1 MLINLLKV
9 HKKILKISFV
19 SILLISSMFA
29 GNTGKIF
36 GKVTD
41 SKTNEALAG
50 VNVIIKSTGQGV
62 STDSEGE
69 FFLIGVPPG
78 NYDIMVSYIGYAPL
92 TIKNLLVRA
101 DLTSELD
108 IKIEV
113 EAIKGT
119 EVEVIADRLMVQKDI
134 TFTRKLV
141 TEEDFVNIPGFES
154 SGDIFRTQAGA
165 ITDVQ
170 PIRLDM
176 GDGQQLQVRDESLK
190 NVHVRGGRGGEIL
203 YMVDG
208 MPVTHPLYGGRSV
221 LDLNVSDVSQVE
233 ILTGAFS
240 AEYGQA
246 QSGVVNITTKT
257 GGSKL
262 AGNFDYKSDNG
273 LSDFG
278 NSYNTDYVS
287 FSLGGPIPLS
297 NGKLNFFSS
306 GNLNRTDTWLNN
318 NRNRGKLGW
327 LNIGLGERQDNTL
340 NLNAKINYDFKDNI
354 KIIFSFND
362 AYKSWSNFN
371 WLWHLSPDNMAEY
384 SRETKRYNL
393 RMNHFLSKS
402 TFYNIN
408 IGYMTVSYNA
418 SIDGSTQPD
427 EWWVFKDGDCNSYP
441 DSIDCGEPDGLF
453 INQELGDTLFSNV
466 TNPVIDQVNGFYD
479 DTGKDDIWRDDFT
492 KTLTIKGD
500 VVSQYS
506 KYNMIKAGVSLQF
519 NNLHYVDIADGATN
533 LSGYGDQ
540 YFTLPSDSITIQ
552 KPPGPFP
559 EFGRTRWVFDSK
571 PISGAIYLENKFEI
585 ESLILNTGVRLD
597 FLHLGKSVDSDD
609 FRNVW
614 EDATGLDADWKLTK
628 MKLSPRFGL
637 SFPITEYMV
646 LFFSYGHFLQTPEL
660 QYYYRDPYSGGFTGN
675 PHLDYEQTILYEFGF
690 TNQFN
695 ESLSFDVKAYNK
707 DISDQTQTLRLY
719 ANLGLPVYL
728 YDNRGFARARGI
740 EFELNKKPGGF
751 LKLLS
756 GSITYTAQWATGYS
770 SSTFGEYVWEQ
781 YGFPNPIRER
791 RLNWDVRHQA
801 ISNITINM
809 PKKNTYKILG
819 FNIPGD
825 WTLTFLTRFSTGKAY
840 TPGTTDIFEQ
850 RLLENTGTYPSTIVT
865 DMKFNKRFHIRSLK
879 RVLTFFMEVY
889 DLYDRNNP
897 QIINNWTGYPYSY
910 GDLLGGSKR
919 YYSNKEINIL
929 RQPLQFDQSRY
940 VKLGVSINL

>member
-1 MLINLLKV
+1 MLFSRLMYQPFISKLV
-9 HKKILKISFV
+9 ITFFILSN
-19 SILLISSMFA
+19 SIIA
-29 GNTGKIF
+29 GNAGKIF

-41 SKTNEALAG
+41 EETNEPLAG
-50 VNVIIKSTGQGV
+50 VNVVIKNTGQGA
-62 STDSEGE
+62 STDIEGE
-69 FFLIGVPPG
+69 FYLIGVPPG
-78 NYDIMVSYIGYAPL
+78 KYDIMISYIGYASL
-92 TIKNLLVRA
+92 TIKDVLVRA
-101 DLTSELD
+101 DLTSDLN
-108 IKIEV
+108 IKIKV
-113 EAIKGT
+113 EAIEGA

-141 TEEDFVNIPGFES
+141 TEEDFANIPGFES
-154 SGDIFRTQAGA
+154 SGDVFRMQAGA

-257 GGSKL
+257 GGTKL
-262 AGNFDYKSDNG
+262 AGNFDYKTDNG
-273 LSDFG
+273 ISDFG
-278 NSYNTDYVS
+278 NSYNTDYIS
-287 FSLGGPIPLS
+287 FNFGGPMPFL
-297 NGKLNFFSS
+297 GEKLNFFTS
-306 GNLNRTDTWLNN
+306 GNLNRTDTWLDNQ
-318 NRNRGKLGW
+318 RDRDQLDWLGMG
-327 LNIGLGERQDNTL
+327 ISERQDNTL
-340 NLNAKINYDFKDNI
+340 NLNAKINYDFRDNI
-354 KIIFSFND
+354 KMTFSYND
-362 AYKSWSNFN
+362 AYKSWSNYN

-384 SRETKRYNL
+384 GRETKRYNF
-393 RMNHFLSKS
+393 RINHFLSKS
-402 TFYNIN
+402 TFYNVN
-408 IGYMTVSYNA
+408 IGYMTVNYNA

-427 EWWVFKDGDCNSYP
+427 EWWVFRDGDCESYP
-441 DSIDCGEPDGLF
+441 DSIECGPADGLF

-479 DTGKDDIWRDDFT
+479 GTGKDDIWRDDFT
-492 KTLTIKGD
+492 KTLTIKSD
-500 VVSQYS
+500 IVSQYS
-506 KYNMIKAGVSLQF
+506 KHNMLKSGISLQF

-533 LSGYGDQ
+533 LSAYGEQ
-540 YFTLPSDSITIQ
+540 YFTMVSDSITYA

-559 EFGRTRWVFDSK
+559 EYGRTRWVFDSK
-571 PISGAIYLENKFEI
+571 PISGALYVENKFEI
-585 ESLILNTGVRLD
+585 ESLILNTGVRFD
-597 FLHLGKSVDSDD
+597 FLHLGESVDSKE
-609 FRNVW
+609 FRTVW
-614 EDATGLDADWKLTK
+614 ENATGLEADWKLTK
-628 MKLSPRFGL
+628 MKFSPRFGL

-695 ESLSFDVKAYNK
+695 ENLSFDVKAYNK

-719 ANLGLPVYL
+719 ANLGLPVWL
-728 YDNRGFARARGI
+728 YDNRGFARARGL

-751 LKLLS
+751 LKLIS

-801 ISNITINM
+801 VSNITINM
-809 PKKNTYKILG
+809 PKVNSYRIFG
-819 FNIPGD
+819 MNMPGD
-825 WTLTFLTRFSTGKAY
+825 WTLTFLTRYSTGKAY

-865 DMKFNKRFHIRSLK
+865 DLKFNKRFHIKPLK
-879 RVLTFFMEVY
+879 RVLTLFVEVY

-919 YYSNKEINIL
+919 YYSHKEITIL

-940 VKLGVSINL
+940 VKLGIAINL